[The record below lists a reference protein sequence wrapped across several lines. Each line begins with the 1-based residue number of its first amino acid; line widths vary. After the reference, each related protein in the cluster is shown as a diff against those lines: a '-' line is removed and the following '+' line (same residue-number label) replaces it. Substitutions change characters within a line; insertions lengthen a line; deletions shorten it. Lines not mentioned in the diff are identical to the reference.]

1 MLGSFRCIQTR
12 PAVQSGSGKS
22 ANRKQFNRRWL
33 QLSRKCHAN
42 GGKRWQKYGKRQQR
56 KEKAGCGNLPQLA
69 EFVRLATPLARFGKI
84 DRTASK
90 QGVASSSLAGR
101 ATSLET
107 HSIQRSNRDHS
118 SPVAS
123 PPIICFFDRWS
134 ETAGLSCGFRGM
146 VINDSRTIVI
156 AIPG

>member
-1 MLGSFRCIQTR
+1 M
-12 PAVQSGSGKS
+12 
-22 ANRKQFNRRWL
+22 
-33 QLSRKCHAN
+33 
-42 GGKRWQKYGKRQQR
+42 
-56 KEKAGCGNLPQLA
+56 KEKVVCGNLYQLA
-69 EFVRLATPLARFGKI
+69 DSVRLATPLARFGKVV
-84 DRTASK
+84 RTASK

-134 ETAGLSCGFRGM
+134 GMTKLWLSRSFLSRSNCLREPHQLCM
-146 VINDSRTIVI
+146 RRESRAVIKM
-156 AIPG
+156 